1 MDATVRGKP
10 STSINQKS
18 QKIKKKYKTQKTKTI
33 QNKKRQKTFFYYI
46 LLYMDHSQMN
56 HSQMTTDS
64 NTDSNPCTDT
74 LTDLEYLEHMI
85 PHHQVAI
92 DMSELLIPHTSN
104 PKMLALCR
112 DIIRKQK
119 YEIWEMGM
127 MKDKLSETMFD
138 SSKGQVD
145 SYKTKLDVYSP
156 ILSRSKEG
164 PCNPLFFKPNDHS
177 KHMKNMTIDDK
188 SYLEHMI
195 PHHQVAID
203 MSKRLLLHTNHSYLL
218 LFCRTLII
226 DQQGEIFT
234 MNNMLLNRYNY
245 TSELLSSSSDQ
256 NTLFT
261 L

>member
-1 MDATVRGKP
+1 
-10 STSINQKS
+10 
-18 QKIKKKYKTQKTKTI
+18 
-33 QNKKRQKTFFYYI
+33 
-46 LLYMDHSQMN
+46 MDHSKMN
-56 HSQMTTDS
+56 HSKMNQG
-64 NTDSNPCTDT
+64 SNPCTDK

-104 PKMLALCR
+104 PVMLALCR
-112 DIIRKQK
+112 EIIRKQK

-127 MKDKLSETMFD
+127 MKSNLSETMFHPD
-138 SSKGQVD
+138 KGSVD
-145 SYKTKLDVYSP
+145 NYPSKLDIYNP

-177 KHMKNMTIDDK
+177 KHMEGMTIDDT
-188 SYLEHMI
+188 SYLEHMV
-195 PHHQVAID
+195 PHHQVAVD
-203 MSKRLLLHTNHSYLL
+203 MSRRLLMHTNHSYLL

-234 MNNMLLNRYNY
+234 MNNMLKNKYNY
-245 TSELLSSSSDQ
+245 KSELL
-256 NTLFT
+256 TGHPTKLR